1 MNSPL
6 GLELRLRGLNA
17 KVVTPGTVRVG
28 DEVHKVD
35 DREEHYERPVDRF
48 RRGAA
53 GSVIAAGLL
62 GLRDAMEG
70 RPKREETAI
79 VTEAPSQPHDD
90 SLDITLDPDHPER
103 SIVIVRRPAETEEE
117 TEP

>member
-1 MNSPL
+1 MP
-6 GLELRLRGLNA
+6 
-17 KVVTPGTVRVG
+17 
-28 DEVHKVD
+28 
-35 DREEHYERPVDRF
+35 DREDEANEPEGDAGPPDDEAGPADAEEHFERPVDRF

-70 RPKREETAI
+70 RPEREEIVI

-90 SLDITLDPDHPER
+90 NLEMMLDPEHPER
-103 SIVIVRRPAETEEE
+103 SVVIVRRPPPTDESES
-117 TEP
+117 

>member
-1 MNSPL
+1 MPDGDDTDDVSDSP
-6 GLELRLRGLNA
+6 
-17 KVVTPGTVRVG
+17 
-28 DEVHKVD
+28 D
-35 DREEHYERPVDRF
+35 DGEEHYERPVDRF

-70 RPKREETAI
+70 RPEREEPAI

-90 SLDITLDPDHPER
+90 NFELVLDPDHPER
-103 SIVIVRRPAETEEE
+103 SIVIVRRPPAIDESATDETES
-117 TEP
+117 